1 MNKLYILV
9 AEDDEEDREIMGSV
23 FSTLNC
29 PAKMI
34 FVEDGEKLLEH
45 LATYAGAF
53 PGLILTDL
61 NMPRLN
67 GKQVLK
73 SLKEDSRYKHIPV
86 VVFSTSAWREDVQVC
101 YRAGASTFI
110 SKPDNIEGWAD
121 MLGNICSYWFH
132 TALLPAQ
139 A

>member
-9 AEDDEEDREIMGSV
+9 AEDDEEDREIMETV
-23 FSTLNC
+23 FSKLRC

-34 FVEDGEKLLEH
+34 FVEDGEQLLKH
-45 LATYAGAF
+45 LAAYSGTF

-73 SLKEDSRYKHIPV
+73 FLKADTRYKHIPV
-86 VVFSTSAWREDVQVC
+86 VVFSTTAWQEDVQVC
-101 YRAGASTFI
+101 YTSGASTFI
-110 SKPDNIEGWAD
+110 SKPDNLEGWTD
-121 MLGNICSYWFH
+121 MLTNICSYWFH
-132 TALLPAQ
+132 TALLPSAQ
-139 A
+139 